1 MELLSEKSKQQT
13 MLAAE
18 AHRAINLSCEVTGKE
33 MNYVSWVD
41 FFFFLKEGGWQ
52 QGSIFMKKV

>member
-1 MELLSEKSKQQT
+1 